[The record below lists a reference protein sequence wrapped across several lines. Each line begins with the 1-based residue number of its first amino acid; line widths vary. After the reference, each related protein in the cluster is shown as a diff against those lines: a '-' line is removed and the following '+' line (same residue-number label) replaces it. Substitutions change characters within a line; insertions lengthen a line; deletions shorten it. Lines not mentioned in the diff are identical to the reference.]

1 MMARILPLVAFVLM
15 GILLAIGLQNSDE
28 KSLIPSPLIGKPVP
42 YFSLPMLNEPGT
54 RVDPQ
59 ALEGKPYLINFWA
72 SWCVT
77 CVVEHPHIMALA
89 ESGVLPVV
97 GLNFRDEPED
107 ARAWLARHGDP
118 YALIITDYDGR
129 VSIDFG
135 VYAAPES
142 FLVDPDGRVVF
153 KQIGALT
160 PEIIREVILPMLD
173 SMQQEP
179 S

>member
-42 YFSLPMLNEPGT
+42 DFSLPMLNEPST
-54 RVDPQ
+54 RIGPQ
-59 ALEGKPYLINFWA
+59 TLEGKPYLINFWA

-97 GLNFRDEPED
+97 GLNFRDEPAD
-107 ARAWLARHGDP
+107 ARAWLSRHGDP
-118 YALIITDYDGR
+118 YELIVTDYDGR

-142 FLVDPDGRVVF
+142 FLIDPDGRVVF